1 MTDLKEKDW
10 VFLDTISEGVG
21 IPLERISQILD
32 FLEDFKFIKFNPE
45 KGTIGIDDFGL
56 GSLSLPI
63 SGERETWTK
72 GLEQVL
78 KSLED
83 IGGTEASALIS
94 RDGFLICFKNFVGV
108 NEDLFGQA
116 AVSIF
121 NAGKMVTNELK
132 GMEPASIVIEMKN
145 GKIIVMG
152 VGSEAFLVLSLSSEA
167 SLAIAMTIMRN
178 SLEKLKKILK
188 V

>member
-1 MTDLKEKDW
+1 M
-10 VFLDTISEGVG
+10 
-21 IPLERISQILD
+21 
-32 FLEDFKFIKFNPE
+32 
-45 KGTIGIDDFGL
+45 
-56 GSLSLPI
+56 
-63 SGERETWTK
+63 
-72 GLEQVL
+72 
-78 KSLED
+78 
-83 IGGTEASALIS
+83 
-94 RDGFLICFKNFVGV
+94 GV

-178 SLEKLKKILK
+178 SLEKLKKLLK